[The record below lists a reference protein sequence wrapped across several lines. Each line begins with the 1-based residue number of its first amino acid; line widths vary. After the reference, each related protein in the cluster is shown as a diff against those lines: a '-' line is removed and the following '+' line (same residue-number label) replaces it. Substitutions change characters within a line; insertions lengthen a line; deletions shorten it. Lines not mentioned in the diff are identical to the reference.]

1 MDAELRNVHIG
12 QKLLEHVEKKK
23 LSKSEFARMI
33 HVRQQHINRIF
44 ESSSIDTEKLR
55 LASIALDF
63 NFFTY
68 YVKLSPTV
76 MAEESAISWGDGNAT
91 VMIGDAALSAK
102 IKTLQAELKAAK
114 DAKATAEAQLDE
126 KKNDLAKSQSA
137 IDEQMADKK
146 RIIEFQ
152 DEKIKQLQ
160 KEIAELKAK
169 EK

>member
-1 MDAELRNVHIG
+1 MDAKLNDVHIG
-12 QKLLEHVEKKK
+12 KKLLERVEKLKM
-23 LSKSEFARMI
+23 SKSEFARLI

-44 ESSSIDTEKLR
+44 DSPSIDTEKLR
-55 LASIALDF
+55 LASVALDF

-68 YVKLSPTV
+68 YVELNPHV
-76 MAEESAISWGDGNAT
+76 IAEDSAIAWGDGNAT
-91 VMIGDAALSAK
+91 VMIGDQALSAK
-102 IKTLQAELKAAK
+102 IKQLQTELASAK
-114 DAKATAEAQLDE
+114 DARATAERQLEE
-126 KKNDLAKSQSA
+126 KKNELETSRSS

-160 KEIAELKAK
+160 REIAELKSR